1 MIGVTV
7 HLVDDDES
15 HVRAVGRMLSAD
27 GFSVRTFTS
36 GESLLAGVTRDSRG
50 CVVADLEMPGL
61 DGLAL
66 QKELAGAG
74 IFMPVVF
81 LSGRGDIPRTVKAM
95 QEGAVDFLE
104 KHAPGQQLLAAVQRA
119 LARDAEEFEQRAR
132 LGAVSKRFASLTKRE
147 MEVLAEVVRGRMNK
161 QIAATLGISERTVK
175 MHRTAI
181 TSKVGVHSAAQ
192 LATLAREAA
201 LFEPGAR

>member
-1 MIGVTV
+1 MPAV

-15 HVRAVGRMLSAD
+15 YVRATGRMLSAE
-27 GFSVRTFTS
+27 GFAVRTFTS
-36 GESLLAGVTRDSRG
+36 GADLLAGTTPGTRG

-66 QKELAGAG
+66 QHELARAG
-74 IFMPVVF
+74 VLMPVVF

-95 QEGAVDFLE
+95 QEGAVDFIE
-104 KHAPGQQLLAAVQRA
+104 KHVPGAQLVAAVRRA
-119 LARDAEEFEQRAR
+119 LARDVAESERRAR

-147 MEVLAEVVRGRMNK
+147 VEVLHEVVRGQMNK

-181 TSKVGVHSAAQ
+181 TSKVGVHSSAQ
-192 LATLAREAA
+192 LATLARDAG
-201 LFEPGAR
+201 LFDPPAS